1 MRRTGAARLAAMI
14 RSPARPTDM
23 ERDLAA
29 EIAAARRGEP
39 RAVDSLFARNLPPLV
54 AFIRARAGKAIAA
67 RESAVDIAQS
77 VFREVLEDVDQIALE
92 GEGAFRNWL
101 FMQATRKVLDRAKF
115 HGRERRDVAREV
127 AIPEAGPAADALLAC
142 YATIATPSQHA
153 VAREELSRFEAAVQ
167 ELPDSQR
174 DAVTMS
180 RLMGLSYD
188 QVAVQLGISES
199 AVRGLV
205 ARGLAALST
214 RLDGDDDG

>member
-1 MRRTGAARLAAMI
+1 
-14 RSPARPTDM
+14 M
-23 ERDLAA
+23 ERDFAA

-39 RAVDSLFARNLPPLV
+39 RAVDSLFARNMAPLV
-54 AFIRARAGKAIAA
+54 AFIRARAGRVIAA

-77 VFREVLEDVDQIALE
+77 VFREVLVDADKIVLE

-115 HGRERRDVAREV
+115 HGRDRRDAGREV

-142 YATIATPSQHA
+142 YATIASPSQHA
-153 VAREELSRFEAAVQ
+153 IAKEELTRFEAAIQ
-167 ELPDSQR
+167 QLPEAQR

-180 RLMGLSYD
+180 RLMGLEYA
-188 QVAVQLGISES
+188 QVAEQMGTTES

-205 ARGLAALST
+205 ARGLAALSSL
-214 RLDGDDDG
+214 LDGDDDDD

>member
-1 MRRTGAARLAAMI
+1 
-14 RSPARPTDM
+14 M

-29 EIAAARRGEP
+29 EIAAARRGDA

-77 VFREVLEDVDQIALE
+77 VFREVLQDVDNIELQ

-115 HGRERRDVAREV
+115 HGRGRRDFAKEV

-142 YATIATPSQHA
+142 YASIASPSQHA
-153 VAREELSRFEAAVQ
+153 VAREELARFEAAVQ
-167 ELPDSQR
+167 ELPEGQR

-188 QVAVQLGISES
+188 QIAEQMGTSES
-199 AVRGLV
+199 SVRGLV
-205 ARGLAALST
+205 ARGLAALSSQ
-214 RLDGDDDG
+214 LDEDD

>member
-1 MRRTGAARLAAMI
+1 
-14 RSPARPTDM
+14 M

-54 AFIRARAGKAIAA
+54 AFIRSRAGKAIAA

-77 VFREVLEDVDQIALE
+77 VFREVLEDVDNIALE

-167 ELPDSQR
+167 QLPDNQR

-188 QVAVQLGISES
+188 QVAEQMGVSES

-214 RLDGDDDG
+214 QLDGDDA

>member
-1 MRRTGAARLAAMI
+1 
-14 RSPARPTDM
+14 M
-23 ERDLAA
+23 ERDFAA
-29 EIAAARRGEP
+29 DIAAARRGEP

-54 AFIRARAGKAIAA
+54 AFIRARTGRAIAA

-77 VFREVLEDVDQIALE
+77 VFREVLMDADHVEWK

-115 HGRERRDVAREV
+115 HGRDRRDFAKEV

-142 YATIATPSQHA
+142 YASIASPSQHA
-153 VAREELSRFEAAVQ
+153 VAKEELARFEAAVQ
-167 ELPDSQR
+167 RLPEQQR

-180 RLMGLSYD
+180 RLMGLEYG
-188 QVAVQLGISES
+188 QIAAQMEITES

-205 ARGLAALST
+205 ARGLAALSSM
-214 RLDGDDDG
+214 LDGDDE

>member
-1 MRRTGAARLAAMI
+1 
-14 RSPARPTDM
+14 M

-77 VFREVLEDVDQIALE
+77 VFREVLEDVDRIELK

-115 HGRERRDVAREV
+115 HGRDRRDAGKEV

-142 YATIATPSQHA
+142 YASIASPSRHA
-153 VAREELSRFEAAVQ
+153 AAKEELTRFEAAVQ
-167 ELPDSQR
+167 GLPDAQR

-180 RLMGLSYD
+180 RLMGLSYE
-188 QVAVQLGISES
+188 QIAQQMGATES

-205 ARGLAALST
+205 ARGLAALSSL
-214 RLDGDDDG
+214 LDDSAI

>member
-1 MRRTGAARLAAMI
+1 
-14 RSPARPTDM
+14 M

-39 RAVDSLFARNLPPLV
+39 HAVDSLFARNLPPLV
-54 AFIRARAGKAIAA
+54 AFIRARAGKAVAA

-77 VFREVLEDVDQIALE
+77 VFREVLQDVDHIELQ

-101 FMQATRKVLDRAKF
+101 FQQATRKVLDRAKF
-115 HGRERRDVAREV
+115 HGRGRRDVAKEV

-142 YATIATPSQHA
+142 YASIASPSQHA
-153 VAREELSRFEAAVQ
+153 VAREELARFEAAVQ
-167 ELPDSQR
+167 KLPENQR

-188 QVAVQLGISES
+188 QIAEQLGTSES

-205 ARGLAALST
+205 ARGLAALSSQ
-214 RLDGDDDG
+214 LDDE